1 MPIENQNTE
10 TINEEEIANAANMNS
25 SLYSK
30 KIALGTRVKEK
41 IIEIFFAINGAV
53 ALIFIVLIFIFL
65 FKEGIQ
71 ALNDI
76 GVLDFIYYDQVQFND
91 SIKRLYEW
99 YPTSSEPRFSLVPLI
114 VGTLLT
120 AIPATLISTFFGV
133 GAGVY
138 LSEIAKP
145 GAREFLKPI
154 IELFAGIPTVV
165 LGFLMLVVG
174 ASFFND
180 LLEPTNRLNAFIAA
194 LGLSFVI
201 IPIIASMTEDAL
213 RSIPN
218 DLRMASYGLG
228 ATKWQTVS
236 KVILPA
242 GFSGVSASIILG
254 FGRAIGETMIV
265 LMASGNAANITTDI
279 LLSVRTMT
287 ATIAAE
293 MGEVSQGSDH
303 YYALFFI
310 GIILFTITFFLN
322 LIAEIIINKMRKKNV
337 F

>member
-1 MPIENQNTE
+1 MTNNSVIPEE
-10 TINEEEIANAANMNS
+10 INEEDSARIKAES
-25 SLYSK
+25 SFGKRISLSV
-30 KIALGTRVKEK
+30 RVKEK
-41 IIEIFFAINGAV
+41 IIEYFFALNGTV
-53 ALIFIVLIFIFL
+53 ALIFIILIFIFL

-76 GVLDFIYYDQVQFND
+76 GVLDFIYYDQVQLDD
-91 SIKRLYEW
+91 SIKRLYQW
-99 YPTSSEPRFSLVPLI
+99 YPTSSQPRFSLLPLV
-114 VGTLLT
+114 VGTLMT
-120 AIPATLISTFFGV
+120 AIPATLISTFLGV

-145 GAREFLKPI
+145 KAREFLKPL
-154 IELFAGIPTVV
+154 IELFASIPTVV

-174 ASFFND
+174 ATFFDD
-180 LLEPTNRLNAFIAA
+180 LFNPTNRLNAFIAA

-228 ATKWQTVS
+228 ATKWQTIS
-236 KVILPA
+236 KVIIPA
-242 GFSGVSASIILG
+242 GFSGVSASILLG

-265 LMASGNAANITTDI
+265 LMAAGNAANITMD
-279 LLSVRTMT
+279 LFLSVRTMT

-322 LIAEIIINKMRKKNV
+322 LIAEIIINKMRKKNI

>member
-1 MPIENQNTE
+1 MSEKEKNIPVNKV
-10 TINEEEIANAANMNS
+10 ANS
-25 SLYSK
+25 PFGRKISLSVR
-30 KIALGTRVKEK
+30 IKEK
-41 IIEIFFAINGAV
+41 IIEYFFALNGIV
-53 ALIFIVLIFIFL
+53 ALVFIVLIFIFL

-71 ALNDI
+71 ALDNI
-76 GVLDFIYYDQVQFND
+76 GLLDFIYFDQVQID
-91 SIKRLYEW
+91 ESIKRLYEW
-99 YPTSSEPRFSLVPLI
+99 YPTSSEERYSLLPLI
-114 VGTLLT
+114 VGTLMT
-120 AIPATLISTFFGV
+120 AIPATIISTFFGV
-133 GAGVY
+133 AAGVY

-145 GAREFLKPI
+145 AAREFLKPL
-154 IELFAGIPTVV
+154 IELFASIPTVV

-174 ASFFND
+174 ATFFDD
-180 LLEPTNRLNAFIAA
+180 LLSPPNRLNAFIAS

-213 RSIPN
+213 RSIPL

-228 ATKWQTVS
+228 ATKWQTIS
-236 KVILPA
+236 KVIIPA

-265 LMASGNAANITTDI
+265 LMAAGNAANITMDI
-279 LLSVRTMT
+279 FLSVRTMT

-322 LIAEIIINKMRKKNV
+322 LLAEIIVSKMRKKNV